1 LLKKNSWQRYLV
13 NFVLACGVM
22 YYVLDLSSP
31 GRTVIDWVVIA
42 AVAGAIS
49 WNIAQAVRYLI
60 NKSAGDDQE

>member
-31 GRTVIDWVVIA
+31 GRTTIDWIVIA

-49 WNIAQAVRYLI
+49 WNVAQALRNLL
-60 NKSAGDDQE
+60 NNDAGDDRE